1 MAKKKENS
9 LNHNFEALKAQM
21 QAKRKLAENR
31 FETSKSEEID
41 RKKDDMKTNITELP
55 SIIEEKSKE
64 SNENFQEEEYV
75 TLNIVDEDSNIQQD
89 KNEKELNKEHQ
100 VEYVAKKTGV
110 VSDININKIVIK
122 KVEKPEMPKRI
133 TYYLRPETIKKIDK
147 FSKASGMGKSEFVQ
161 KILDEVLNNLE
172 IEK

>member
-89 KNEKELNKEHQ
+89 KSEKELNKEHQ

>member
-1 MAKKKENS
+1 
-9 LNHNFEALKAQM
+9 M

-31 FETSKSEEID
+31 FEVGKSEEV
-41 RKKDDMKTNITELP
+41 
-55 SIIEEKSKE
+55 EKEDSKE
-64 SNENFQEEEYV
+64 IVTEIPSLTEVNNIQADNDKELEEEYI
-75 TLNIVDEDSNIQQD
+75 TLNVVEDEKGETHESLVEDELEKNMSNPNNNEQQ
-89 KNEKELNKEHQ
+89 Q
-100 VEYVAKKTGV
+100 IEYIAKKTGV

>member
-172 IEK
+172 IKK

>member
-1 MAKKKENS
+1 
-9 LNHNFEALKAQM
+9 M

-31 FETSKSEEID
+31 FETSKSEEGIEV
-41 RKKDDMKTNITELP
+41 KKEESKTNVTELP
-55 SIIEEKSKE
+55 PIVEESRE
-64 SNENFQEEEYV
+64 NPNENFQEEEYV
-75 TLNIVDEDSNIQQD
+75 TLNIVDEDINVQHD
-89 KNEKELNKEHQ
+89 KDEKESNKEQQ

>member
-31 FETSKSEEID
+31 FETSKSEEMD
-41 RKKDDMKTNITELP
+41 EKKEEPKTNVTELP
-55 SIIEEKSKE
+55 SVVEENRDN
-64 SNENFQEEEYV
+64 SNEKFEEEEYV
-75 TLNIVDEDSNIQQD
+75 TLNIVDEDNNIQHD
-89 KNEKELNKEHQ
+89 GNEKESSKEQQ